1 MFSLRVC
8 STWIGLL
15 IGTVIATVPASGAGT
30 EETLKAFAAWQGR
43 GQLFETGP
51 LRATFVGSFSGM
63 VFVETEKGPLDAG
76 FMVCPAIIDI
86 NLADGTQ
93 EAKGRCTITGKDGGR
108 VYADVACKGVHLVG
122 CNGEFKFTGGTDRF
136 EGITGGGPVTIR
148 SGLHEAAVGAGNIVQ
163 ESAGGI
169 IVWPKLTYKLSD
181 KAPAAQ

>member
-8 STWIGLL
+8 ITWVGLL
-15 IGTVIATVPASGAGT
+15 AGAAIVSVPASGAGA

-63 VFVETEKGPLDAG
+63 VFVDTEKGPLDAG

-108 VYADVACKGVHLVG
+108 VYADVACKGVHMVG
-122 CNGEFKFTGGTDRF
+122 CNGDFKFTGGTDRF

-148 SGLHEAAVGAGNIVQ
+148 SGLNEAAVGAGNIVQ

-169 IVWPKLTYKLSD
+169 IIWPKLTYKLSD

>member
-8 STWIGLL
+8 ITWVGLL
-15 IGTVIATVPASGAGT
+15 AGAAIAAVPASGAGT

-63 VFVETEKGPLDAG
+63 VFVDTEKGPLDAG

-108 VYADVACKGVHLVG
+108 VYADVACKGVHMVG
-122 CNGEFKFTGGTDRF
+122 CNGDFKFTGGTDRF

-148 SGLHEAAVGAGNIVQ
+148 SGLNEAAVGAGNIVQ

-169 IVWPKLTYKLSD
+169 IIWPKLTYKLSD